1 MRLLILT
8 ILLITSW
15 STLAMEPR
23 TDNTFQL
30 REGEAP
36 PEANLE
42 DIAWLSGAWTGTAFG
57 SEFEAT
63 WSPPSAGSM
72 VGTFKL
78 MKDGEVNFYE
88 ILTITRDDGRL
99 NMKVKHFSAD
109 FIAWEEK
116 DEFTNFKL
124 VGLEE
129 TAVHFSGLSLRRV
142 DADTMHGYIVM
153 RLKDGSLREEKLI
166 YNRRQL

>member
-1 MRLLILT
+1 MRELILAM
-8 ILLITSW
+8 LIFASW
-15 STLAMEPR
+15 SAWAMEPR

-30 REGEAP
+30 SEGEAP
-36 PEANLE
+36 PDANLE
-42 DIAWLSGAWTGTAFG
+42 DVAWLSGAWTGSAFG
-57 SEFEAT
+57 SEFEAF

-88 ILTITRDDGRL
+88 ILTITKDEGRL

-109 FIAWEEK
+109 FTAGEEK
-116 DEFTNFKL
+116 AEFTNFKL

-129 TAVHFSGLSLRRV
+129 KAVHFSGLSLRQI
-142 DADTMHGYIVM
+142 DGNTMHGYIVM
-153 RLKDGSLREEKLI
+153 RMKDGSLREEKLT
-166 YNRRQL
+166 YKRRQL